1 VTGTGGQERSDPG
14 IGTGGQERSDPG
26 IGGHGRG
33 VAVVTGG
40 GRNLG
45 RAIVLALARD
55 GFDVVV
61 NTRVD
66 AEQAEKVAA
75 EAREHGVTA
84 AVAVADVADPAA
96 VERMFA
102 VADELGP
109 LRVVVHNA
117 ALRTR
122 IPVYDVT
129 AADWAAV
136 RSVTLDGAMN
146 CVLAALP
153 RLRSGGGSIVSIIG
167 GNALRGDPGRFHV
180 STAKYGL
187 VGMTKAL
194 AAACAADHVNV
205 NAVSPSHMNPEP
217 GPDADAEAQRRREA
231 VADAVA
237 FLAGP
242 AGCDVTGQLIEVG
255 AQR

>member
-1 VTGTGGQERSDPG
+1 MTRGGQQRTGKGTGQ
-14 IGTGGQERSDPG
+14 
-26 IGGHGRG
+26 G

-40 GRNLG
+40 ARNLG
-45 RAIVLALARD
+45 RTIVLALARD

-61 NTRVD
+61 NTRTDVAR
-66 AEQAEKVAA
+66 AEQVAA
-75 EAREHGVTA
+75 RAREFGVEA
-84 AVAVADVADPAA
+84 AVAAADVADPAA
-96 VERMFA
+96 VGRMFA
-102 VADELGP
+102 VADGLGP
-109 LRVVVHNA
+109 LRVLVNNA
-117 ALRTR
+117 AARTR
-122 IPVYDVT
+122 VPVYDVT
-129 AADWAAV
+129 AEDWEAV

-153 RLRSGGGSIVSIIG
+153 RLRAGGGAIVSIIG

-205 NAVSPSHMNPEP
+205 NAISPSNMDPEQ
-217 GPDADAEAQRRREA
+217 GPDAEHELLRRRET

-237 FLAGP
+237 FLVSQAGR
-242 AGCDVTGQLIEVG
+242 DVTGQLIEVG
-255 AQR
+255 AAR